1 MTSLNDQIP
10 ENFLAYLT
18 QSLGWTD
25 SQIKTNI
32 AEWKATRQALLAP
45 LTGKWIGPN
54 TSGQLSIVSFPEEES
69 LETLRIQTDKGR
81 VGTRLIQYFDSNSG
95 KPSTEDILPADARPG
110 VLFTEQGS
118 FLFDNA
124 LKQSP
129 YLPEVEAFI
138 DWAQSDLRTQHTD
151 IYPLPKEKLAFVSQ
165 REAGE
170 VFAVSMATHD
180 IVGHWKLRQ
189 KPSSHA
195 FNFACDVNGQTL
207 YISDSV
213 SSHLHMIDLTD
224 LSYRVYKSGL
234 GILGSLAAA
243 PVENKLYI
251 TILQPEFN
259 VVYFNMETTQAEYS
273 LDIRGRS
280 WTQTQQFPH
289 DSFHT
294 LEGGNLIYITAHD
307 QRPLLH
313 LVDGEEIHVKRR
325 VALQQSHPPTVMA
338 HPHSNPYPKALA
350 YDFTA
355 HLVQTGVLSATQKQ
369 GFEDWLAAQEAARK
383 QKEAEA
389 REAEAKAAQ
398 EAEDKVLRRPR
409 KQPKTN
415 PNFRVHQPPQQDE
428 ALWRLVDKPA
438 SEMEIPEGAE
448 QAITDLIVWAFYRMT
463 LTNLRIHTK
472 ELQRVKKIARQVKE
486 ALKSK
491 QVVLAKIDN
500 ILERHRFETPIDRN
514 SVFKVIAQQKLQ
526 GDFYRLEDLCPL
538 CQTPFEEQLCPSCHF
553 QLSLPDHETLAGK
566 AFSAEASDFL
576 FPGQLLLPL
585 AQHKSLMNL
594 NIWRQP
600 IQQVNEKGNLLKSIV
615 DALVLPH
622 HNFLVVDQ
630 AGGKLVEMSSSG
642 EIVWKARLALKN
654 PSRATFYT
662 HAQEGL
668 RYIVLDQGN
677 LRILE
682 LDPSGR
688 HHRRYPTTRTPDA
701 LKLKHP
707 TDIQQV
713 PNGDWWITDPGAQRV
728 LRINPRGECI
738 VELTEPLRSPLMARQ
753 NHQGNLEVL
762 DTALNAWLLF
772 NPEHEEIGRFTFW
785 PPPLVEEERW
795 LNAPPPHWGSRL
807 HNGEWLLM
815 GESYFMHMAPEEGL
829 IRWIAELPNPA
840 AEHHLLK
847 VKFHTKSQTELQQER
862 ITRYAEALANIYG
875 LHQVPEEKRLHLAR
889 HLKAMPAKKG
899 QVLLAP
905 GSTGHVMYFLLSG
918 SVDCIAPE
926 PEKPVIFEVGA
937 GEIAG
942 AASVLDVEK
951 RTYKPG
957 WVVTEDADLLFIDR
971 GEFKRA
977 VMGFSALFQLV
988 KQVHQDQQR
997 RIRQFQERKTEALQ
1011 DHLRSRIAE
1020 SLIKDFPIFKSAD
1033 KAFFEAL
1040 TDVLQANAYMPDH
1053 AVFKRNESSGSM
1065 FFIFEGTVGVLRKG
1079 ESTPE
1084 ITLKAGEFFGEMAL
1098 LDQQPRTT
1106 TVVTLDYCKMFE
1118 LQSWQAQRLFQG
1130 YPWFKTALS
1139 DEADR
1144 RQAANAAWVKK
1155 FARAAGVDRDD
1166 LPQVHVHPK
1175 NFFPEEPPRYTCS
1188 VQHDVVFALNPQ
1200 GEVLW
1205 HWGQSPNEQLF
1216 HPHQIKLL
1224 EQSLLVVD
1232 TGNDRVIEISLA
1244 NRQILR
1250 QWNKDLKQPVSADL
1264 TPEGFLLVANAGAQ
1278 ELRVSD
1284 NFGRNLWTYA
1294 APREIENPCDVK
1306 LTPQGTILFTD
1317 KALHTVY
1324 ELQRNGERIWSHG
1337 SYKNP
1342 GDSELQLNAPS
1353 FALRLED
1360 GSTLIGDAGNQR
1372 LVRVLQDEEIQLIPL
1387 PLLEEPLAFEHVEML
1402 PQGDLI
1408 LYSFSQDRILRLGGA
1423 GPVKKILWQAAH
1435 QFPLRVAEAP
1445 PVIES
1450 KEPHWI
1456 LDLDLLQEE
1465 THIAPPAE
1473 TSTPQEP
1480 PEEAAEAS
1488 LAIAEQLSSGEH
1500 WSGATAEETQ
1510 APLAEPT
1517 QAPRLRDDDE
1527 KAFEA
1532 LEEALEATQSFEEK
1546 TETQPWEDL
1555 AFLETDSPPS
1565 PAPTEENPWEDL
1577 AFLSDEAIDL
1587 ANTLIFEKKPE
1598 PRPAEPPPWGDL
1610 SFLEEPES

>member
-1 MTSLNDQIP
+1 MGSLNDHIP
-10 ENFLAYLT
+10 ENFLAYLS
-18 QSLGWTD
+18 QSLGWTAQ
-25 SQIKTNI
+25 QIHTYTR
-32 AEWKATRQALLAP
+32 EWKAARQELLAP
-45 LTGKWIGPN
+45 LTGKWLGPN
-54 TSGQLSIVSFPEEES
+54 RSGQLSLISFPEEVP
-69 LETLRIQTDKGR
+69 LETLRIQTDQGR
-81 VGTRLIQYFDSNSG
+81 VGTRRIQYFDSNAG
-95 KPSTEDILPADARPG
+95 KPGAEELLPADARPG
-110 VLFTEQGS
+110 VLFTEQGC
-118 FLFDNA
+118 FLFDEA

-129 YLPEVEAFI
+129 HLPEIESFI
-138 DWAQSDLRTQHTD
+138 DWAESDLRSHHTD
-151 IYPLPKEKLAFVSQ
+151 IYPLAKEKLAFVSQ

-170 VFAVSMATHD
+170 IFAVSIATHD
-180 IVGHWKLRQ
+180 IVGHWQLRQ
-189 KPSSHA
+189 KPSGQA
-195 FNFACDVNGQTL
+195 FNFTRDINGQTL

-213 SSHLHMIDLTD
+213 TSHLHMIDLTD

-280 WTQTQQFPH
+280 WTQTRQFPQ
-289 DSFHT
+289 DCFYT
-294 LEGGNLIYITAHD
+294 LEGGNLVYISVHD
-307 QRPLLH
+307 QHPLLH

-325 VALQQSHPPTVMA
+325 VALQHHYPPTVMA
-338 HPHSNPYPKALA
+338 RSHPNPYQTALA

-355 HLVQTGVLSATQKQ
+355 HLLDTGLLSVAQKQ
-369 GFEDWLAAQEAARK
+369 GFEDWCDAQEAARK
-383 QKEAEA
+383 QQEAEA
-389 REAEAKAAQ
+389 REAAAKAAQ
-398 EAEDKVLRRPR
+398 EAEDKILRRPR
-409 KQPKTN
+409 KQPQTN
-415 PNFRVHQPPQQDE
+415 PNFRVHQPPPQDE

-438 SEMEIPEGAE
+438 SDMEIPEGAE

-486 ALKSK
+486 ALKTR
-491 QVVLAKIDN
+491 QVVLAKIEN

-514 SVFKVIAQQKLQ
+514 SVFKVMAQYKLQ

-538 CQTPFEEQLCPSCHF
+538 CQTPFEAQYCPSCHF
-553 QLSLPDHETLAGK
+553 QLSLPEHETLAGK
-566 AFSAEASDFL
+566 AFSAEAFDFL

-585 AQHKSLMNL
+585 SQPPCLMVL

-600 IQQVNEKGNLLKSIV
+600 MQQVSEKGNLLKSIV
-615 DALVLPH
+615 DAVVLPH

-630 AGGKLVEMSSSG
+630 AGGKLVEMSSAG
-642 EIVWKARLALKN
+642 EVIWKARLALKN
-654 PSRATFYT
+654 PCRTTFYLDEK
-662 HAQEGL
+662 EGL

-677 LRILE
+677 LRVLE
-682 LDPSGR
+682 LDSSGR

-701 LKLKHP
+701 LKLKLP

-713 PNGDWWITDPGAQRV
+713 ANGDWWIADPGAQRV

-738 VELTEPLRSPLMARQ
+738 TELLEPLRYPLIARE
-753 NHQGNLEVL
+753 NYQGNLEVI
-762 DTALNAWLLF
+762 DTELKAWLLF
-772 NPEHEEIGRFTFW
+772 DTEQQEIGRFTFW
-785 PPPLVEEERW
+785 PPPLIDEAQW
-795 LNAPPPHWGSRL
+795 LNASPPHWGSRL
-807 HNGEWLLM
+807 HNGEWLLR
-815 GESYFMHMAPEEGL
+815 GEGYFMHMAPEEGL
-829 IRWIAELPNPA
+829 IRWISALPNPA

-847 VKFHTKSQTELQQER
+847 VKFHTKSQAELQQER
-862 ITRYAEALANIYG
+862 IAQHAEALEKIYG
-875 LHQVPEEKRLHLAR
+875 LHQAPEEKRLHLAR
-889 HLKAMPAKKG
+889 HVKAMSVKKG
-899 QVLLAP
+899 QVLLTP
-905 GSTGHVMYFLLSG
+905 GSTGHVLYFLLSG
-918 SVDCIAPE
+918 SVDCVAPE
-926 PEKPVIFEVGA
+926 PENPIIFEVGA

-957 WVVTEDADLLFIDR
+957 WVVTEDAELLFIDR

-988 KQVHQDQQR
+988 QQVHQDQQR
-997 RIRQFQERKTEALQ
+997 RVRQFQERKTEALQ

-1020 SLIKDFPIFKSAD
+1020 GFIKDFQIFKTAD
-1033 KAFFEAL
+1033 KVFFEAL

-1053 AVFKRNESSGSM
+1053 AVFKRNEPSGSM
-1065 FFIFEGTVGVLRKG
+1065 YFIFEGTVGVLRKG
-1079 ESTPE
+1079 EITPE
-1084 ITLKAGEFFGEMAL
+1084 ITLKAGDFFGEMAL
-1098 LDQQPRTT
+1098 LEQQPRST

-1130 YPWFKTALS
+1130 YPWFKAALS
-1139 DEADR
+1139 AEAEK
-1144 RQAANAAWVKK
+1144 RQIENAAWVKK

-1188 VQHDVVFALNPQ
+1188 TQHDVIFALNPQ

-1216 HPHQIKLL
+1216 HPHQIQVL
-1224 EQSLLVVD
+1224 EESLLVVD
-1232 TGNDRVIEISLA
+1232 TGNDRVLEISLA
-1244 NRQILR
+1244 HRQILR
-1250 QWNKDLKQPVSADL
+1250 QWNKGLKQPVSADL
-1264 TPEGFLLVANAGAQ
+1264 TPEGFLLVANAGTQ
-1278 ELRVSD
+1278 ELLVSD
-1284 NFGRNLWTYA
+1284 NFGRSLWSYA
-1294 APREIENPCDVK
+1294 APREIESPCDVR

-1372 LVRVLQDEEIQLIPL
+1372 LVRVLQDEEIQITPL
-1387 PLLEEPLAFEHVEML
+1387 PALEEPLAFEHVEML

-1408 LYSFSQDRILRLGGA
+1408 LYSFSQDRILRLGGS

-1435 QFPLRVAEAP
+1435 QFPLRIAEAP
-1445 PVIES
+1445 PVLES

-1465 THIAPPAE
+1465 QSLAPPAE
-1473 TSTPQEP
+1473 IMPTQAPS
-1480 PEEAAEAS
+1480 AEAVEDS

-1500 WSGATAEETQ
+1500 WSGIAEASLPTDL
-1510 APLAEPT
+1510 PSSEP
-1517 QAPRLRDDDE
+1517 QHRLDDADE

-1532 LEEALEATQSFEEK
+1532 LEQALEETQNFEEK
-1546 TETQPWEDL
+1546 TQAQPWEDL
-1555 AFLETDSPPS
+1555 AFLENDNPP
-1565 PAPTEENPWEDL
+1565 PQEEAEENPWEDL

-1587 ANTLIFEKKPE
+1587 ANTLIFEKKVA
-1598 PRPAEPPPWGDL
+1598 PAPTEPPPWGDL
-1610 SFLEEPES
+1610 AFLEEPEA